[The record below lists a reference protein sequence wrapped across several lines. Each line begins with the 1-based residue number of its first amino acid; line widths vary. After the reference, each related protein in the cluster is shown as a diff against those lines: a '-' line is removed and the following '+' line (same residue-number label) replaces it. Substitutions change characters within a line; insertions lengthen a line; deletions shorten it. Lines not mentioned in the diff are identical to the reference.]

1 MSFVSIRKNRETLP
15 FTRQRPERYI
25 LYEFTPKIC
34 GCGFLSECEAGIS
47 IGPSLF
53 EVKAAESKI
62 AGKDIRQLIVYLF
75 AGCYWQETLA

>member
-1 MSFVSIRKNRETLP
+1 MSFVSIRKNGETLP

-25 LYEFTPKIC
+25 LYEFTPKIR
-34 GCGFLSECEAGIS
+34 GAGFLSECEADIS

-53 EVKAAESKI
+53 EVKTAESKI
-62 AGKDIRQLIVYLF
+62 AGKDIRQLLVYLF